1 MADQSNQSVQPDSS
15 ALTDLK
21 KEIDK
26 LSAENLVLRTRKEF
40 EDAFRSHQEK
50 LAQDFKDHKG
60 VVDGEINKRLIGM
73 SLLALLVAAFGWWSA
88 ILPVRK
94 LVTARLDKEFA
105 TKRIQTTISD
115 AAQRAAQIQTKQLME
130 NVIGPA
136 TATALADIKQKQ
148 AEV

>member
-1 MADQSNQSVQPDSS
+1 MADQSNQSAQPDSS

-26 LSAENLVLRTRKEF
+26 LSAEHLVLRTRKEF

-60 VVDGEINKRLIGM
+60 IVDGEINKRLIGM
-73 SLLALLVAAFGWWSA
+73 SLLALVVAAFGWWSA

-94 LVTARLDKEFA
+94 LVTARLD
-105 TKRIQTTISD
+105 
-115 AAQRAAQIQTKQLME
+115 
-130 NVIGPA
+130 
-136 TATALADIKQKQ
+136 
-148 AEV
+148 